1 MTGGVVFMDDHMDYV
16 LSRFPNS
23 VEKAVDLLTSD
34 LSFQEKTKL
43 ANMSELGMVQ
53 FHAQHGLYI
62 RSRFRI
68 PGNDPLVNDCKKIA
82 GLPDISPEQASFVIF
97 KTMVEKLKKTNVLK
111 VVK

>member
-1 MTGGVVFMDDHMDYV
+1 MDDRMDSV
-16 LSRFPNS
+16 LNRFPNT

-34 LSFQEKTKL
+34 LSFQERTKL
-43 ANMSELGMVQ
+43 ANMSELGLVQ
-53 FHAQHGLYI
+53 FHAQHGHHI

-68 PGNDPLVNDCKKIA
+68 PGNDPLVKDCKKVA

-97 KTMVEKLKKTNVLK
+97 KTMVERLKQTNVLK